1 MELILFSYCIISLDS
16 KRVIE
21 IYKSQQNISPA
32 ARGIKSVRIIFLSNM
47 LWFLLLFCGLSLA
60 EEGVN
65 DPETQ
70 SCFPDPGPREPGR
83 RELCQ
88 GIVLHRKNQGDTGGG
103 DRAIGPYNTDV
114 TLIYRK
120 VIANIGNAYNAA
132 TGIFTAPVPGVYYFT
147 FFCHAGGEYE
157 VKLFL
162 FKNGEKIVVI
172 QDHSSN
178 SDTADDGGN
187 AVFLQLQQRD
197 QVYVRMP
204 ANSHVWGGDYVTTF
218 SGSLVTQM

>member
-1 MELILFSYCIISLDS
+1 MTFANVCISLLLCGLISAQDYRHSDHINETIEAYSYCPDMCDLLGKFGAMTEKFRDMQTRLMNTESRLMDS
-16 KRVIE
+16 ENE
-21 IYKSQQNISPA
+21 ILKLRNKERTKAIFSA
-32 ARGIKSVRIIFLSNM
+32 A
-47 LWFLLLFCGLSLA
+47 
-60 EEGVN
+60 
-65 DPETQ
+65 
-70 SCFPDPGPREPGR
+70 
-83 RELCQ
+83 
-88 GIVLHRKNQGDTGGG
+88 TGGG

-147 FFCHAGGEYE
+147 FFCHAGGRYE

-162 FKNGEKIVVI
+162 FKNGEKIVGI
-172 QDHSSN
+172 HDHSSYW
-178 SDTADDGGN
+178 DTADNGGN

-197 QVYVRMP
+197 QVYVSMP
-204 ANSHVWGGDYVTTF
+204 ANSHVWGDDYVTTF